1 MLMSRTCLK
10 LVHHASNNKGN
21 LFKTAAQQPSCV
33 FNKDVNAVASF
44 DSLFMQF
51 LTVLSLQTMQGP
63 RQTLSYSAACAMLGF
78 RRTLSYSGACLMLG
92 FRRTLSYSGTCV
104 MLGGLCHT
112 VVLV

>member
-1 MLMSRTCLK
+1 M
-10 LVHHASNNKGN
+10 HAYVKDLSEVSSSCQQHKGN
-21 LFKTAAQQPSCV
+21 LFKTATQQPSCV

-63 RQTLSYSAACAMLGF
+63 RQTLSYSGACVMLGF
-78 RRTLSYSGACLMLG
+78 RRTLSYSGACVKM
-92 FRRTLSYSGTCV
+92 
-104 MLGGLCHT
+104 GGLCHT